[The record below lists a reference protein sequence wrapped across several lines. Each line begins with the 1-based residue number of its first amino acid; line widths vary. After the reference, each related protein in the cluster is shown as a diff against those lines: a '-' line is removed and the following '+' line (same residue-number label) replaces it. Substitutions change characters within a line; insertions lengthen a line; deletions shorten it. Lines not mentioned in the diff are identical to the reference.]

1 MKNFNE
7 NSFKKSAKN
16 LSVEIE
22 KRTGNKV
29 SHMQSIQILSQ
40 ALFSKPYEEIKETL
54 FKEKEEKQEVIVLV
68 EAGSATILYDEN
80 GWVSGDYPG
89 TDMCIGEKAFKK
101 EAEIFASKLGAKLV
115 EMQIPVADMEH
126 YEDTDVFNRIQYM
139 NLFNPEDSLIFQL
152 TKCDF
157 DMIIVNNMYC
167 KFGISSDWINEV
179 ENGGYHNP
187 IWLPEMK
194 DGMGGFYEFFFSFEE
209 ICNAKKTDE
218 KEWLIQSDTQ
228 TAVVRLY

>member
-101 EAEIFASKLGAKLV
+101 EAETLANKLNAKLIQ
-115 EMQIPVADMEH
+115 MQIPVADMED
-126 YEDTDVFNRIQYM
+126 YEDDDVFNRIQYM
-139 NLFNPEDSLIFQL
+139 NLFHPEDSLIFQL
-152 TKCDF
+152 AKCDF
-157 DMIIVNNMYC
+157 NMIVVNSMHC
-167 KFGISSDWINEV
+167 KNGLNSDWVTDV
-179 ENGGYHNP
+179 ENDYHNC
-187 IWLPEMK
+187 IWYPEMK
-194 DGMGGFYEFFFSFEE
+194 DDMGGFYEFFFSFEE
-209 ICNAKKTDE
+209 ICNSKKTGE
-218 KEWLIQSDTQ
+218 NEWLIQTDNQ

>member
-101 EAEIFASKLGAKLV
+101 EAETLANKLNAKPIQ
-115 EMQIPVADMEH
+115 MQIPVADMED
-126 YEDTDVFNRIQYM
+126 YEDDDVFNRIQYM
-139 NLFNPEDSLIFQL
+139 NLFHPEDSLIFQL
-152 TKCDF
+152 AKCDF
-157 DMIIVNNMYC
+157 NMIVVNSMHC
-167 KFGISSDWINEV
+167 KNGLNSDWVTDV
-179 ENGGYHNP
+179 ENDYHNC
-187 IWLPEMK
+187 IWYPEMK
-194 DGMGGFYEFFFSFEE
+194 DDMGGFYEFFFSFEE
-209 ICNAKKTDE
+209 ICNSKKTGE
-218 KEWLIQSDTQ
+218 NEWLIQTDNQ